1 MIKKAFF
8 SAVILAAVIGVMASQ
23 SFALMYYIT
32 LPDFRNMTP
41 EEAQKMLRDKGYD
54 AKIVEMPSQNYT
66 QVGKIIKQDPDVGMH
81 TFAEKPKNF
90 VVTLYVGGKGGIV
103 PSTLLM
109 TEAAAI
115 DALKKAGYV
124 PKVEYY
130 VNESQGMEG
139 KVWKT
144 DPAPYRNHPQGGTV
158 VLQVAKPGQAMPDFI
173 GKHALGVPQWVTQI
187 NGIKPLHLKATV
199 VQDKT
204 ISIPQED
211 QKVYAQSPSAGTVL
225 VQGSEIKVS
234 AYKYVPPPPPPPPK
248 PTPMSIMGG
257 LVGKTEKEATDWLS
271 TVGLKWSVNHVSAPQ
286 PNWGRVTAQSIPAG
300 SRTAGPVV
308 LTVGQK

>member
-1 MIKKAFF
+1 MIKKVFF
-8 SAVILAAVIGVMASQ
+8 CAVILAAVIGVMASQ

-54 AKIVEMPSQNYT
+54 AKIVEIPSQNYT

-81 TFAEKPKNF
+81 TFVEKPKNF

-173 GKHALGVPQWVTQI
+173 GKHASGVPQWVTQI
-187 NGIKPLHLKATV
+187 NGIKPLRLKTTV
-199 VQDKT
+199 VQDKE

-211 QKVYAQSPSAGTVL
+211 QKVYAQSPSAGAVL
-225 VQGSEIKVS
+225 VQDSEIKVS

-257 LVGKTEKEATDWLS
+257 LVGSTEKDATAWLNK
-271 TVGLKWSVNHVSAPQ
+271 VGLKWTVKYASAPQ
-286 PNWGRVTAQSIPAG
+286 QNWGRVTAQSIPAG
-300 SRTAGPVV
+300 SRTAGPVA